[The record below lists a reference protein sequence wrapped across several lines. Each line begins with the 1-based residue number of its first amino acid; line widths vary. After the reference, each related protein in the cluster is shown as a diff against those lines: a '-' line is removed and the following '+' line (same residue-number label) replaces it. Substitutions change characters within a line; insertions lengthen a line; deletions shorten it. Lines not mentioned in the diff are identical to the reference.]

1 MQLSPKLP
9 CKKLTYFFV
18 PSNNVLTVLPTQSI
32 QTLSAFNISPLY
44 LNHPLK
50 KHTHKLCTAYLC
62 RAKHTQTRYTNTSL
76 HAFRHVTFTRISH
89 HRLNVIIGVAG
100 HKRFVATNLLLALQQ
115 IIQQHNLLLLTDH
128 GRVNGLLLGDL
139 LSLARIHSRVCVAAE
154 VALVAAETV
163 RGRGQMAVE
172 LRARQ
177 IGDGTPPVHQLVQL
191 GD

>member
-1 MQLSPKLP
+1 
-9 CKKLTYFFV
+9 
-18 PSNNVLTVLPTQSI
+18 
-32 QTLSAFNISPLY
+32 
-44 LNHPLK
+44 
-50 KHTHKLCTAYLC
+50 
-62 RAKHTQTRYTNTSL
+62 
-76 HAFRHVTFTRISH
+76 
-89 HRLNVIIGVAG
+89 
-100 HKRFVATNLLLALQQ
+100 LLLALQQ

-139 LSLARIHSRVCVAAE
+139 LSLTRIHSRVCVAAK
-154 VALVAAETV
+154 VALVATETV